1 MQDFFQYISA
11 EHPELLPCGV
21 GRGVEEGSLP
31 HGTTVI
37 GVVYERGVLLA
48 GDRQISMGGKKVRY
62 RADKIEQIDSHSAIA
77 YAGTMA
83 TCVQMAK
90 IIRVSQEIFRKM
102 NSRRLSLAGKASSL
116 SQMIRKNLPAALDG
130 LAFVPVLAGY
140 DDGGVLYSFDIAGHA
155 TRCTDYAQS
164 GSGGGDAA
172 AVLKQ
177 QWRPQLGRD
186 DAVGLALKALKNA
199 AEEDSATGGMSHDIP
214 LVYAID
220 ASGVSR
226 LEDEVIRGLAE

>member
-1 MQDFFQYISA
+1 MQDFFSYLSA
-11 EHPELLPCGV
+11 KRPDLLPCGV
-21 GRGVEEGSLP
+21 GRDVGEDSLP

-37 GVVYERGVLLA
+37 GVVYGQGVLLA
-48 GDRQISMGGKKVRY
+48 GDRLATSGGKKMRY
-62 RADKIEQIDSHSAIA
+62 RADKIEQVDSQSAIA
-77 YAGTMA
+77 YAGTLA

-90 IIRVSQEIFRKM
+90 IIQVSQEVFRKL
-102 NSRRLSLAGKASSL
+102 NKRLLSLAGKASSL

-140 DDGGVLYSFDIAGHA
+140 NDGGVLYSFDIAGHA
-155 TRCTDYAQS
+155 MRFTDYAQS

-177 QWRPQLGRD
+177 QWRPELGRD

-199 AEEDSATGGMSHDIP
+199 ADEDSATGGLSHDIP
-214 LVYAID
+214 LVYSID
-220 ASGVSR
+220 KSGVSR